1 MTSCVCSLT
10 QYIWDIKPV
19 SFQSSLAWSFY
30 NFASCPKSWK
40 ILNKLK
46 KGSLKTASKPA
57 LSALV
62 LIRRKMDRF
71 DFKIL
76 TPYLHFFFNLT
87 SFLWGQYSVQ
97 KVLQTLFKVRFC
109 VNLFWIGAF
118 FLFLALVIALEAL
131 LDLECHIN
139 SITYHYILLCKMT
152 LQASQY
158 TEMPSPSP
166 PELLKEFWHFRLKAL

>member
-1 MTSCVCSLT
+1 M
-10 QYIWDIKPV
+10 QKPY
-19 SFQSSLAWSFY
+19 W
-30 NFASCPKSWK
+30 
-40 ILNKLK
+40 LK
-46 KGSLKTASKPA
+46 KGSLKSSHTVSKPS

-71 DFKIL
+71 DFKTL

-131 LDLECHIN
+131 LVLECHIYT
-139 SITYHYILLCKMT
+139 ITYHYITTIRVRKMT
-152 LQASQY
+152 LQASQC
-158 TEMPSPSP
+158 TEMPSPFP